1 MKNLNTNIKKSFF
14 SGLIHSMIVGFIIS
28 SYFYFS
34 SPKEQSFVTTAAN
47 PIDNSMIFYNIND
60 RLLTIYSEVKIG
72 FNNIQSDFNVM
83 QKTNVEEFNNIKSS
97 QYILLEELK
106 KSTVKQDNIKTQP
119 NFSIGKKPIE

>member
-1 MKNLNTNIKKSFF
+1 MVL
-14 SGLIHSMIVGFIIS
+14 
-28 SYFYFS
+28 
-34 SPKEQSFVTTAAN
+34 
-47 PIDNSMIFYNIND
+47 YNIND

-72 FNNIQSDFNVM
+72 FNDIQSDFNVM

-119 NFSIGKKPIE
+119 NFSIGVKPIE